1 MDYYDGLEAAEY
13 AEMAA
18 DEAADTI
25 AALRAEVTALRL
37 ERDAAASMLLLVQQD
52 CVALRVALKFYADE
66 NSYEMRVRTSQIDA
80 DRGKAARAALDRE
93 GRKG

>member
-25 AALRAEVTALRL
+25 AALRAEVAALRL
-37 ERDAAASMLLLVQQD
+37 ERDAYKKLCMAYRIGGSHGDRLAGQ
-52 CVALRVALKFYADE
+52 ALNVLDKH
-66 NSYEMRVRTSQIDA
+66 
-80 DRGKAARAALDRE
+80 RAVLE
-93 GRKG
+93 GSKE